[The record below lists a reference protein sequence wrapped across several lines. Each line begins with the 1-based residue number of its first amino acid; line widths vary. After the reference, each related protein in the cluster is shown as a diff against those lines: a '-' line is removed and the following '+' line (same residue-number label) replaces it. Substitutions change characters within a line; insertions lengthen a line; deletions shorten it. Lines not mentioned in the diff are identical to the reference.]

1 MGRKLLGAWLLG
13 GGLLFGAG
21 TALAHH
27 SQSGEFDRNSPIEFT
42 GVLKAIEWTNPHG
55 YAQVEVK
62 GTDGLIRIYKVEL
75 QAPNQLYR
83 AGWRRDSVKVG
94 TVITFKGSRAWHPQ
108 SLNVSGQMTLPDGT
122 IAFQPAAG
130 RGAPSVPSVP

>member
-1 MGRKLLGAWLLG
+1 MGRKWLGACLMG
-13 GGLLFGAG
+13 GGLLLATG

-42 GVLKAIEWTNPHG
+42 GVVKAIEWTNPHG

-62 GTDGLIRIYKVEL
+62 GPDGNMLIYRVEL

-83 AGWRRDSVKVG
+83 AGWRRDSVKPG
-94 TVITFKGSRAWHPQ
+94 TVVKFKGSRSWHPQ
-108 SLNVSGQMTLPDGT
+108 SMNVSGQMTLPDGT

-130 RGAPSVPSVP
+130 RSAPSAP